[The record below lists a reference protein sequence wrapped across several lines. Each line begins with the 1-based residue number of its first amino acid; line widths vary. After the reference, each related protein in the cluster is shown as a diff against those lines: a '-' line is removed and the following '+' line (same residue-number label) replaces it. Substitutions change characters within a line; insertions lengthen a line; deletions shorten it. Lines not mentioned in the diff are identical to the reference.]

1 MCVRYNQFFFFLG
14 IFRNYLFLKHL
25 TKLYTNDRL
34 YDWNNA
40 ILSKR
45 KIKNSKKDKTQ
56 WRREKKNK
64 TKKSMKNSKSSVKW
78 GGLIRKSHAESNMQ
92 RKQQCRNFRLIWWAL
107 SADWRRITIFAW
119 TGKALNSPNLAS
131 IKFQLEDQIQKSN
144 NSEKLIKKCST

>member
-1 MCVRYNQFFFFLG
+1 MSLHCTFRTVLNRSHTKFSVVFSKINKLKNNVLLKVMLFYMRKIQPIFFSFLG

-92 RKQQCRNFRLIWWAL
+92 ESN
-107 SADWRRITIFAW
+107 SAEIF
-119 TGKALNSPNLAS
+119 G
-131 IKFQLEDQIQKSN
+131 
-144 NSEKLIKKCST
+144 